1 MMLSGRDPDETK
13 RRPFGVGRGFMSQPN
28 DEGVV
33 AVEFALV
40 APLFMLLIFGT
51 MVFALYFATFVA
63 VIHGA
68 SEGARASVAGLSDT
82 ERGTLA
88 TARVQY
94 VFSGY
99 APLLNPAH
107 VTIRTQAA
115 NAGLYKVTVTYPI
128 SDFQLGAFYNFIAG
142 GAAGAPT
149 TVGYSV
155 IVANG
160 GY

>member
-1 MMLSGRDPDETK
+1 MS
-13 RRPFGVGRGFMSQPN
+13 RPH

-68 SEGARASVAGLSDT
+68 SEGAKASVAGLSDA

-88 TARVQY
+88 TARIQY

-99 APLLNPAH
+99 SPLLDPTH
-107 VTIRTQAA
+107 VTIRTQAGT
-115 NAGLYKVTVTYPI
+115 AGLYKVTVTYPI
-128 SDFQLGAFYNFIAG
+128 KDFQLGSFYNFLAG
-142 GAAGAPT
+142 GTTAAPE